1 MVYIACASCKTKMP
15 LFNKNIKSFMV
26 YPIVRIFLILFAA
39 VGIASCAKHEQIRPI
54 QLPPTSV
61 LNVQTTWAVI
71 NAPHLR
77 LREQPDES
85 SQVVRYLKGG
95 FVLEIISKTG
105 TPEIL
110 EGEKDYWYQITFD
123 GLNGWVFGA
132 YLDLYDSREQAE
144 AASRE
149 LD

>member
-1 MVYIACASCKTKMP
+1 MIYRKTWVLLIMIADAGISSCEKQ
-15 LFNKNIKSFMV
+15 
-26 YPIVRIFLILFAA
+26 
-39 VGIASCAKHEQIRPI
+39 EQIRPI

-61 LNVQTTWAVI
+61 LKVQTTWAVI

-77 LREQPDES
+77 LRELPTDS
-85 SQVVRYLKGG
+85 SRVVRYLKAG

-105 TPEIL
+105 TLETL
-110 EGEKDYWYQITFD
+110 EGEENYWYQITFD

-132 YLDLYDSREQAE
+132 YLDLFDSKEQAD

-149 LD
+149 TE